1 MLVMVCVTWDISL
14 LSLSQ
19 YLRDCSYPTKV
30 LGPSFI
36 IFLPYFYI
44 NISCLSFNIIDFYH
58 FFFLFQYQQYFV
70 FFVCTQQWQCFL
82 WCYHFKKIF
91 LQSMLAWCD
100 CQNKNDCDKTKQ
112 GPILQYRKHAD
123 GICFFWWQIS
133 LLVCSGFAGRWFVN
147 LLILHRI

>member
-1 MLVMVCVTWDISL
+1 M

-44 NISCLSFNIIDFYH
+44 KISCLSFNIIDFYH

-82 WCYHFKKIF
+82 WCYHFKKYFCRACWHDAI
-91 LQSMLAWCD
+91 ARTRTIAIK
-100 CQNKNDCDKTKQ
+100 QNKAQFCNIANMLMVFASFDDKYHWCAQDLQ
-112 GPILQYRKHAD
+112 GD
-123 GICFFWWQIS
+123 GSSTF
-133 LLVCSGFAGRWFVN
+133 
-147 LLILHRI
+147 